1 MTPRFGLE
9 PEVDIIL
16 TVRVLVRVPEDEPHG
31 PRKRVCRTLEQYCT
45 ERTVSHFPDP
55 VDWTSTDRVWSSSWR
70 ACQAL
75 HRHACSS
82 RRVSLFQ
89 LVVLS
94 ARFACCLH
102 ASEQIVAWPLHSEKN
117 PKAFS
122 FPLPSFWIWVWV
134 CLEQFLLTGFRHVN
148 TSDMSGIF
156 CCSFSVSSRNS
167 PQLSLS

>member
-1 MTPRFGLE
+1 M
-9 PEVDIIL
+9 
-16 TVRVLVRVPEDEPHG
+16 
-31 PRKRVCRTLEQYCT
+31 KRVQSRFNVIKKEDGGVPGRVDLLSNTVLCRTLEQYCT